1 MTYLVLAGQTPN
13 SLQGQDRHSI
23 IKVQKRIDSIR
34 LRNTARLQGGVA
46 FDGTW
51 RMRGIST
58 EARHGIRRREQSEQG
73 QGGQRPRYIWAMRMK
88 EESWK
93 GCYGQI
99 SRAPGVQRRAFS
111 LFFRQRG
118 TTEGSGEQRHGRVS

>member
-1 MTYLVLAGQTPN
+1 MVPGECGGFQQRLDTVSGGGNRVSKDKEGSVHGN
-13 SLQGQDRHSI
+13 S
-23 IKVQKRIDSIR
+23 
-34 LRNTARLQGGVA
+34 
-46 FDGTW
+46 
-51 RMRGIST
+51 
-58 EARHGIRRREQSEQG
+58 
-73 QGGQRPRYIWAMRMK
+73 WAMRMK

-118 TTEGSGEQRHGRVS
+118 TTEGSGEQMHGRVS